1 MTATSVSG
9 HVAQGRSAARELSV
23 GEFQRIAALLL
34 REAGIE
40 LTEGKLP
47 LVHSRLS
54 GRLRSLR
61 MKSYGEYCDYI
72 ESDGGKPERL
82 EMLSVL
88 TTNVTR
94 FFREPHH
101 FEFLRK
107 TRIPELLDI
116 LKRGAPVRIWSAG
129 CASGEEP
136 YSLALTF
143 LQEIPDIA
151 RYDFRILASDI
162 DPTILRAAAAGL
174 YPERS
179 LSQVPEEQRRA
190 YFTRADTDADLWS
203 VGPQMR
209 ELIAFRRL
217 NLIGPWPFTRPFDV
231 IMCRNVVIY
240 FGAETKAEIWAR
252 FVDQL
257 KPDGWL
263 ITGHSERLT
272 DDAANRTELIHT
284 TTYRRRT
291 ASAKPKED
299 TTCH

>member
-1 MTATSVSG
+1 MTTASVSG
-9 HVAQGRSAARELSV
+9 PVPPGRGASRELSV
-23 GEFQRIAALLL
+23 GDFRRIAALLL
-34 REAGIE
+34 SEAGIE

-54 GRLRSLR
+54 ARLRSLR
-61 MKSYGEYCDYI
+61 IKSYGDYCDYI
-72 ESDGGKPERL
+72 ESDAGKPERL

-107 TRIPELLDI
+107 KRIPELVDV
-116 LKRGAPVRIWSAG
+116 LKRGGQVRIWSAG

-143 LQEIPDIA
+143 LQEMPDIA

-162 DPTILRAAAAGL
+162 DPAILRAAAAGL
-174 YPERS
+174 YTERS

-190 YFTRADTDADLWS
+190 HFTRAETGADLWS

-209 ELIAFRRL
+209 ELITFRRL

-240 FGAETKAEIWAR
+240 FGPETKADIWAR

-257 KPDGWL
+257 TPEGWL

-272 DDAANRTELIHT
+272 DDAARRTELIHT
-284 TTYRRRT
+284 TTYRRRP

-299 TTCH
+299 TACH